1 MKTNRKAKYM
11 ADGGVLKETPEQMMA
26 RMNAKYGLG
35 GAGTSPTQPKPA
47 DKQQPPA
54 QPQRPTP
61 AQREGL
67 ADAIGRRNE
76 ELKKAANYA
85 EGGIIPVDI
94 GRGLVQAIAQPL
106 AEDWRQGNQAIKA
119 MRDQYPTADAIA
131 GIHPGVA
138 AAQVANDVMAG
149 DVGADTAGNVAQM
162 IPIVRQANI
171 LTKGSVAIP
180 GMGRV
185 AVNMPATIKKN
196 TAITAAQTLGQP
208 ANAYA
213 RGGIMPVMGI
223 GSGTS
228 DSIPV
233 VVAGQRVNLSNGEGA
248 AILPARTMKNKA
260 AVHAIE
266 EIIEATNGKPPVQ
279 NDDEGAEGMACG
291 GIAGKRRMFAGG
303 ILGQQNESSISGV
316 RRIGNSFTQTDA
328 GPSSDSAPAATAPA
342 TSPLPQL
349 GASLQPAAQSPTTGV
364 VRSGNSFSAA
374 PAVPAVAGQMSTS
387 AVPATQAPAVA
398 PVAPVAQPVAPQ
410 QSAAGKDA
418 YGNSTALTQQYQREL
433 DALRAPA
440 KAFVDG
446 GVKSKDELKRKMT
459 DYVVPTPAPTAQEVY
474 APVNRAAGGIA
485 GAFNSLP
492 EGGVIKRAVAEG
504 ESVPTAIGRA
514 IVEGGGMPNNGL
526 FGPPDAKPPAS
537 MQVAQPSPAA
547 PVPASPA
554 SVPAVAPQPLSQA
567 PVTPV
572 PQQAA
577 FSNEGRLSAIR
588 SVATGIGDT
597 GNASLNPQTGIM
609 AFTDKTFDPTKQ
621 KFEPGAGAITNPK
634 TGKTMVLTGADQSA
648 GAAQPAGA
656 LAAGRDAYGNST
668 AITQQLKGE
677 LAAVQADNDQ
687 AYTKQSAGLRK
698 GIADS
703 QDYYKRVQGEADRF
717 NRFVNES
724 SAAAIAR
731 DLASGGGTARTNAGK
746 IAALHEL
753 QSGNVAAQSGQT
765 ARDLAATSGA
775 NQLAVVGA
783 QGENQLANTTL
794 SGQNQLAVEDL
805 RQSGPEK
812 TLRAT
817 KLQGEVE
824 DANAQRAARQGLMSA
839 IDAGNPTATEKAW
852 RRGIAAGI
860 VNPEKPTPYRFHTDP
875 MGNGVRVNEA
885 TGATDVLDR
894 ATNTWKPVSATEP
907 APREPANRKTGQTY
921 QTPNGPMIWRGT
933 GWEPV
938 QAR

>member
-1 MKTNRKAKYM
+1 MKTNRKAKCM
-11 ADGGVLKETPEQMMA
+11 ADGGVLKETPEQMLA

-35 GAGTSPTQPKPA
+35 GSGQQQAPQPAPA
-47 DKQQPPA
+47 
-54 QPQRPTP
+54 PTP
-61 AQREGL
+61 APAPAPQPSTQGGL
-67 ADAIGRRNE
+67 MGKATEAIGRRND
-76 ELKKAANYA
+76 EL
-85 EGGIIPVDI
+85 
-94 GRGLVQAIAQPL
+94 
-106 AEDWRQGNQAIKA
+106 RQVS
-119 MRDQYPTADAIA
+119 R
-131 GIHPGVA
+131 
-138 AAQVANDVMAG
+138 
-149 DVGADTAGNVAQM
+149 
-162 IPIVRQANI
+162 
-171 LTKGSVAIP
+171 
-180 GMGRV
+180 
-185 AVNMPATIKKN
+185 
-196 TAITAAQTLGQP
+196 
-208 ANAYA
+208 YA
-213 RGGIMPVMGI
+213 RGGIMPVI
-223 GSGTS
+223 GAGTGTS
-228 DSIPV
+228 DSVPA
-233 VVAGQRVNLSNGEGA
+233 VVAGQDVRLSNGEGA

-260 AVHAIE
+260 AVRAIE

-279 NDDEGAEGMACG
+279 NDDEEAEGMACG

-303 ILGQQNESSISGV
+303 ILGQQNETSISGV

-328 GPSSDSAPAATAPA
+328 GPSSDSPPAATAPA
-342 TSPLPQL
+342 TSLLPQP
-349 GASLQPAAQSPTTGV
+349 GASLPPPVQSPTTGV
-364 VRSGNSFSAA
+364 VRSGSSFSAA
-374 PAVPAVAGQMSTS
+374 PAVPAVDGQTSTS
-387 AVPATQAPAVA
+387 VAPAAQVSA
-398 PVAPVAQPVAPQ
+398 VSPVAPVAQPIAPQ
-410 QSAAGKDA
+410 QPSAGKDA

-440 KAFVDG
+440 KALASG
-446 GVKSKDELKRKMT
+446 GVIDPDEPKRKMT
-459 DYVVPTPAPTAQEVY
+459 DYVVPTAAPTAQEVY

-485 GAFNSLP
+485 GAFSSLP

-504 ESVPTAIGRA
+504 QSVPTAIGRA
-514 IVEGGGMPNNGL
+514 IVDGGGMPNNGL

-567 PVTPV
+567 PVIQA
-572 PQQAA
+572 PQQASY
-577 FSNEGRLSAIR
+577 SNAGRVSAIR
-588 SVATGIGDT
+588 SAATGIGDT
-597 GNASLNPQTGIM
+597 GNASVNPQTGIM

-621 KFEPGAGAITNPK
+621 KFEPGTGAITNPK

-648 GAAQPAGA
+648 GAAPAAGA

-677 LAAVQADNDQ
+677 LAAAQADNDQ
-687 AYTKQSAGLRK
+687 AYARQSAGLRR

-765 ARDLAATSGA
+765 ARELAAVHGA
-775 NQLAVVGA
+775 NQLATVEA
-783 QGENQLANTTL
+783 QGSNQLANTAL

-812 TLRAT
+812 ALRAT

-824 DANAQRAARQGLMSA
+824 DANAQRAARQGLLSA

-860 VNPEKPTPYRFHTDP
+860 VNPEKQEKTPTPYRFHTDP

-894 ATNTWKPVSATEP
+894 TTNTWKPVVATEP